1 MLGAVLSGDL
11 LLQILASGL
20 TNGFL
25 YALIG
30 LGLAVVYK
38 GSTIVNAAQGDFAV
52 VGAIVTVLFVQA
64 AGMPYWAAI
73 ALGIVA
79 AVLLGGVAELVLV
92 RPMLRAKAS
101 EESTLLLTVG
111 LSFLIGALVLFLGGK
126 NVYFLAPIGG
136 EAQVHIGS
144 AVLPRH
150 AVFVVAAALMVVGA
164 LAAFYKHTHL
174 GRSMVAASSDADG
187 ATSIGINVPLMRT
200 FTFMLGGLV
209 GGIAGILQT
218 PLIGVSFSVGIAVTL
233 KGMAA
238 AILGG
243 LVNPMG
249 AVAGGVI
256 LGLVEALA
264 VFFFPSGYQ
273 NIVSMGLLIVIMIVM
288 PNGLFAAKARKGG

>member
-1 MLGAVLSGDL
+1 MSGEL
-11 LLQILASGL
+11 LLQVVAAGL

-38 GSTIVNAAQGDFAV
+38 GSTIINAAQGDFAI
-52 VGAIVTVLFVQA
+52 VGAIVTVLFVQS
-64 AGMPYWAAI
+64 AGVPYWAAI
-73 ALGIVA
+73 VMGILA
-79 AVLLGGVAELVLV
+79 ATLLGGLVEVLLI
-92 RPMLRAKAS
+92 RPMLRSNAS

-111 LSFLIGALVLFLGGK
+111 LSFLIGAVVLVAVGKTANFLP
-126 NVYFLAPIGG
+126 PIGG
-136 EAQVHIGS
+136 EAQVYIGT
-144 AVLPRH
+144 ATLQRH
-150 AVFVVAAALMVVGA
+150 AVIAIAAALLVVGA
-164 LAAFYKHTHL
+164 LAAFYKCTHL

-187 ATSIGINVPLMRT
+187 AASIGINVPLMRT
-200 FTFMLGGLV
+200 FSFMLGGLI
-209 GGIAGILQT
+209 GGVAGILQT
-218 PLIGVSFSVGIAVTL
+218 PLIGASFAMGIAITL

-238 AILGG
+238 AVLGG

-256 LGLVEALA
+256 LGLAEALA

-288 PNGLFAAKARKGG
+288 PNGLFAAAARRGG